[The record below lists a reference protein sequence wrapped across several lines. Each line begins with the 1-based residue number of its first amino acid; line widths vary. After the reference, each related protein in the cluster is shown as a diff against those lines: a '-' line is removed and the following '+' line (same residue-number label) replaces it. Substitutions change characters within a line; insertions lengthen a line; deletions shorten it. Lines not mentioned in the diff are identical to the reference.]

1 MVLGQPPEPGR
12 AVVVGTGLIGGSIGM
27 RLRRLGWYVTGR
39 DSDAAAAERALELR
53 ALDAIGDDAE
63 ATVTFIA
70 TPVRAVVDEARL
82 ALARGGGLV
91 TDVGGVKASIVDAVS
106 DPRFVGGHPMAGS
119 EQEGVDGATDD
130 LFQGAT
136 WVLTPTAGTDAAAYA
151 QVRQIVTS
159 LGAEVVALPPDRH
172 DALVAIV
179 SHVPHLTA
187 ASLMRLAGERS
198 EEHRALL
205 RLAAGGFRDMT
216 RIASGHPGI
225 WPDICSENRAAIVEV
240 LDDLTGALAEMRSI
254 VDRGDREALLGALD
268 SARAARVNL
277 PARFRTAA
285 DLREVRIP
293 VPDRR
298 GVLAEVTTLATELDV
313 NIADLE
319 IAHSTEGDRGVLILL
334 VEAAAV
340 DVLRRDLLHQG
351 FRPSVHTVD
360 GAASPVVRAVE
371 PIGHPIDATVA
382 VPGSKSLTNR
392 ALVCAALAEGT
403 SVIEGAL
410 FADDTEAMSGALR
423 SLGAVIDAD
432 ATLQRVTVAGTGGAL
447 RPGPIDLDLR
457 MSGTTSRFVLPVV
470 ALGQGRYHLD
480 GAPSLRARPIGP
492 TLAAVRSLGALVEE
506 HGRPGHLPVTVV
518 APGDLAGGRV
528 AVAGDTSSQFVSGL
542 LLAGPY
548 LRGGIDIVVS
558 TELVSQPYVDM
569 TLATMAA
576 CGVEVAR
583 KRSGPAGAPVLH
595 VPAAVYRAAEHR
607 VEPDASTASYFL
619 AAAALCGGRVTV
631 DGIGRGSLQGDAGFA
646 DVLERMGA
654 TVERAAGSTTVI
666 GTGGLRGLGDVD
678 LSDMPDMAQTLA
690 VVAAFADGPTRV
702 RGVGFIRGHE
712 TDRIAAVVREL
723 GRCGIDAVAE
733 DDGFVVRPGTPQ
745 PARFE
750 TYDDHRMAMSFALVG
765 LRVPGI
771 EIADPSCVGKTFPGF
786 WDALES
792 LRG

>member
-1 MVLGQPPEPGR
+1 VVLGQPPEPGR
-12 AVVVGTGLIGGSIGM
+12 AVVVGTGLIGGSIGL

-39 DSDAAAAERALELR
+39 DSDPSAAERALELR
-53 ALDAIGDDAE
+53 ALDAVGDDPE

-70 TPVRAVVDEARL
+70 TPVRAVADEARR
-82 ALARGGGLV
+82 ALARGGGFV
-91 TDVGGVKASIVDAVS
+91 TDVGGVKASIVEAVS
-106 DPRFVGGHPMAGS
+106 DARFVGGHPMAGS
-119 EQEGVDGATDD
+119 EQEGVDGATAD

-151 QVRQIVTS
+151 QIRQIVTS
-159 LGAEVVALPPDRH
+159 LGAEVVALPPDQH

-187 ASLMRLAGERS
+187 ASLMRLADQRS

-225 WPDICSENRAAIVEV
+225 WPDICAENRAAIMDV
-240 LDDLTGALAEMRSI
+240 LDDLTGALSDMRSI

-340 DVLRRDLLHQG
+340 DDLRRGLVHHG

-360 GAASPVVRAVE
+360 GVASPAVRAVE
-371 PIGHPIDATVA
+371 PIGHPLDATVA

-392 ALVCAALAEGT
+392 ALVCAALADGT

-410 FADDTEAMSGALR
+410 FADDTEAMGAALR

-432 ATLQRVTVAGTGGAL
+432 AIGRRITVAGTAGAL
-447 RPGPIDLDLR
+447 RPGPVDLELR
-457 MSGTTSRFVLPVV
+457 MSGTTGRFLLPVV
-470 ALGQGRYHLD
+470 ALGQGPYHLD
-480 GAPSLRARPIGP
+480 GTPSLRARPMGP
-492 TLAAVRSLGALVEE
+492 TLAAMRDLGASIEE
-506 HGRPGHLPVTVV
+506 HDRPGHLPLTVV

-528 AVAGDTSSQFVSGL
+528 AVAGDTSSQFISGL

-548 LRGGIDIVVS
+548 LRGGIEIAISTEVVS
-558 TELVSQPYVDM
+558 RPYVDM

-583 KRSGPAGAPVLH
+583 ASAGATGAPVLH
-595 VPAAVYRAAEHR
+595 VPEAVYRAIEHR
-607 VEPDASTASYFL
+607 IEPDASAASYFL

-631 DGIGRGSLQGDAGFA
+631 DGLGRASVQGDADFA
-646 DVLERMGA
+646 DLLGQMGA
-654 TVERAAGSTTVI
+654 SVERSATSTTVV
-666 GTGGLRGLGDVD
+666 GTGTLRGLGDVD

-690 VVAAFADGPTRV
+690 VVAAFADAPTRV
-702 RGVGFIRGHE
+702 LGVGFIRGHE
-712 TDRIAAVVREL
+712 TDRIASVVHEL
-723 GRCGIDAVAE
+723 RRCGIDADAE
-733 DDGFVVRPGTPQ
+733 DDGFVVRPGTPRS
-745 PARFE
+745 ARVE

-771 EIADPSCVGKTFPGF
+771 EITNPACVGKTFPGF
-786 WDALES
+786 WDVLES